1 MFPGFKSL
9 PVYQSDPSFF
19 NRKEGFLFAKEEV
32 TMVEFF
38 QTRMGQAFYEGA
50 VPSLV
55 RELKRLNDNL
65 EKLCDLKLR
74 ELQSKDAPDEISR
87 QP

>member
-1 MFPGFKSL
+1 
-9 PVYQSDPSFF
+9 
-19 NRKEGFLFAKEEV
+19 
-32 TMVEFF
+32 MVEFF